1 MQAEDKHDHDGGM
14 QIAIHAAHS
23 TFFFNVTDFFVYF
36 FFNPTDF
43 NKLLQFRP
51 RPAVGEHLTMD
62 VAGFQQTG
70 SCCNQLCQITVEECI
85 QYVPLPVCDTVKF
98 VLKGTLKLQL
108 TN

>member
-1 MQAEDKHDHDGGM
+1 MQAEDKHDHDSGM

-51 RPAVGEHLTMD
+51 RPAEGEHLTMD
-62 VAGFQQTG
+62 VAGVYQTG
-70 SCCNQLCQITVEECI
+70 SRCNQLCQITVEECI
-85 QYVPLPVCDTVKF
+85 QYVPWLVSDTVKF
-98 VLKGTLKLQL
+98 VLKRDVKTP
-108 TN
+108 TD